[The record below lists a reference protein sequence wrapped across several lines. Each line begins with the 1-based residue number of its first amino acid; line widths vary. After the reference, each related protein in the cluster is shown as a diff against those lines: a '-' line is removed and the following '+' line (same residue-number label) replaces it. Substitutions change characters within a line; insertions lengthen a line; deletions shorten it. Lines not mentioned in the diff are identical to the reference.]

1 MKRLSYWLIII
12 AVLLTAGC
20 HERYDRSRS
29 MVTCFWTS
37 SAPQTKHHLYVNGKD
52 KGVIPYSLTVPR
64 TEERN
69 RVLALNMRSG
79 RFRLEVKDERGHT
92 VYKERYRLRLSRSGR
107 TIQSSGDDD
116 RGGSKLHSRGKIVL
130 KEIYFDE

>member
-1 MKRLSYWLIII
+1 MKRLSYGLLII
-12 AVLLTAGC
+12 AVLFAVSC
-20 HERYDRSRS
+20 DRYDRSRT

-37 SAPQTKHHLYVNGKD
+37 SAPDTKHHLYVNGKD

-64 TEERN
+64 NNERN
-69 RVLALNMRSG
+69 KMLALNLRSG
-79 RFRLEVKDERGHT
+79 KFKLQVKDGRGNTVYEERFRLK
-92 VYKERYRLRLSRSGR
+92 LSRNGT

-116 RGGSKLHSRGKIVL
+116 RGGSKLHNKGKLLL